1 MFLVFMLNIVFGGL
15 VIGSQKPG
23 GDSVKPLVAGVFI
36 LNREIAGVFIL
47 VLAVRAH
54 CVMYT

>member
-1 MFLVFMLNIVFGGL
+1 MLNIVFGGL

-54 CVMYT
+54 CVLYT